1 MTLLPAPTH
10 PPIPTSN
17 PHHLKLHSS
26 MEEHRSHEPGIPG
39 QYRVELYGRDAH
51 IGVPM
56 YRTTIF
62 SCTIQVHTIT
72 SLLGFVHCYLLFM
85 GTWYCFALADLLF
98 AFLVTCYPGT
108 SYYCCYCCCC
118 TNNWL
123 LTTRGTCILR
133 TALTALLFADCSAIC
148 NLQSAIRINR
158 RHIFN

>member
-1 MTLLPAPTH
+1 
-10 PPIPTSN
+10 
-17 PHHLKLHSS
+17 

-98 AFLVTCYPGT
+98 AFLVTCYPFFT
-108 SYYCCYCCCC
+108 IRV
-118 TNNWL
+118 L
-123 LTTRGTCILR
+123 LITAATAVVVVQTTGC
-133 TALTALLFADCSAIC
+133 
-148 NLQSAIRINR
+148 
-158 RHIFN
+158 